1 MNNLKKIKFIL
12 GSRNILILLLIII
25 LNTFQ
30 TVLEILSLSLIIP
43 IMSAIIDPNL
53 SEGPKFIYFLYNFL
67 DSSSNVSFIK
77 SLLLILFLIYSLK
90 LILSILFKYT
100 QVKFQFSLIRF
111 VTIKIIKKYLSLDY
125 EHFLKNKSSKM
136 ISTLYSEGS
145 AFIDWYISPLIII
158 ASEIIFTT
166 SILILLLYVNTTST
180 LIILSLFSIFI
191 IIFLLL
197 TRSKIEKWGNLRQSL
212 AEKLLKNL
220 SEIFEG
226 IKVIKIFQKEFF
238 FLDIFKK
245 NQKNMQSLLQKND
258 VILFLP
264 RVLLEYL
271 VLVSI
276 MIVLLIAIR
285 SGSNLSNEI
294 PVIALYAAAALKLI
308 PTASKIMISFQN
320 LKFGTATISRVY
332 EEVKIQNASIN
343 EKNYKL
349 DDFKSIEFE
358 NVNYSYDHE
367 KEIIKNA
374 SIKIQK
380 GEFIGIVGQSGSG
393 KTTLLNIILGLI
405 PPQKGKILIDGKD
418 QTKSYS
424 NIRNLFSLVSQDV
437 FLFDDT
443 IESNISLESTLKNID
458 QDKLKEALE
467 LSQLENFIKNSI
479 NNVKT
484 NVGEKGMSVSGGQ
497 KQRIS
502 IARALYRNSHILVL
516 DEATS
521 NLDLETEKKILDS
534 LLAIRGKKT
543 IICVSHRISSLKS
556 CDKIYTID
564 QNKEIVEIKN

>member
-1 MNNLKKIKFIL
+1 
-12 GSRNILILLLIII
+12 
-25 LNTFQ
+25 
-30 TVLEILSLSLIIP
+30 
-43 IMSAIIDPNL
+43 
-53 SEGPKFIYFLYNFL
+53 
-67 DSSSNVSFIK
+67 
-77 SLLLILFLIYSLK
+77 
-90 LILSILFKYT
+90 
-100 QVKFQFSLIRF
+100 
-111 VTIKIIKKYLSLDY
+111 
-125 EHFLKNKSSKM
+125 
-136 ISTLYSEGS
+136 
-145 AFIDWYISPLIII
+145 
-158 ASEIIFTT
+158 
-166 SILILLLYVNTTST
+166 
-180 LIILSLFSIFI
+180 
-191 IIFLLL
+191 
-197 TRSKIEKWGNLRQSL
+197 
-212 AEKLLKNL
+212 
-220 SEIFEG
+220 
-226 IKVIKIFQKEFF
+226 
-238 FLDIFKK
+238 
-245 NQKNMQSLLQKND
+245 
-258 VILFLP
+258 
-264 RVLLEYL
+264 
-271 VLVSI
+271 
-276 MIVLLIAIR
+276 
-285 SGSNLSNEI
+285 LSNEI

-418 QTKSYS
+418 QTKGYS

-437 FLFDDT
+437 FLFDDN

-458 QDKLKEALE
+458 QDKLKEALK

-484 NVGEKGMSVSGGQ
+484 NVGEKGISVSGGQ

-534 LLAIRGKKT
+534 LLTIRGKKT

>member
-1 MNNLKKIKFIL
+1 MNNLKKIKFII

-90 LILSILFKYT
+90 LILSILFKYIH
-100 QVKFQFSLIRF
+100 VKFQFSLIRF

-158 ASEIIFTT
+158 ASEIIFAT
-166 SILILLLYVNTTST
+166 SILILLLYVNITST

-418 QTKSYS
+418 QTKGYS

-534 LLAIRGKKT
+534 LLTIRGKKT

-564 QNKEIVEIKN
+564 QNKQIVEIKD

>member
-1 MNNLKKIKFIL
+1 
-12 GSRNILILLLIII
+12 

-90 LILSILFKYT
+90 LILSILFKYIH
-100 QVKFQFSLIRF
+100 VKFQFSLIRF

-158 ASEIIFTT
+158 ASEIIFAT
-166 SILILLLYVNTTST
+166 SILILLLYVNITST

-212 AEKLLKNL
+212 AERLLKNL

-418 QTKSYS
+418 QTKGYS

-437 FLFDDT
+437 FLFDDN

-458 QDKLKEALE
+458 QDKLKEALK

-484 NVGEKGMSVSGGQ
+484 NVGEKGISVSGGQ

-534 LLAIRGKKT
+534 LLTIRGKKT